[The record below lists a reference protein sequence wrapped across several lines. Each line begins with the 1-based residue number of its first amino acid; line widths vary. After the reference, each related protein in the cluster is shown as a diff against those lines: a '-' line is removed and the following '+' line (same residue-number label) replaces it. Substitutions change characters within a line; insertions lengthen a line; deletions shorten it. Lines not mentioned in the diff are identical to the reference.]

1 MMSSS
6 IAIAPPEE
14 SVMLTFRSSSA
25 SRDRA
30 WGRSTGRSA
39 TDRSGAVTRRM
50 MTSTSATSMI
60 GVTLILVIITWYPG
74 TRPRLMS
81 TSHDRD
87 LRSAAGLGVV
97 QHAHKRTVGHAV
109 RAPDHDDLRRTRV
122 EERLQ
127 KSREAR
133 PRDLVMVHHH
143 RLLREDRDLDPLGV
157 RDDRGAACRLRGPLD
172 GDARLKRE

>member
-74 TRPRLMS
+74 MRPRRMS
-81 TSHDRD
+81 ASHDRD
-87 LRSAAGLGVV
+87 LRGATGFRVV
-97 QHAHKRTVGHAV
+97 QHAHERAVGHTVG
-109 RAPDHDDLRRTRV
+109 APDHDDLGRARV

-133 PRDLVMVHHH
+133 SRELVVVHDH
-143 RLLREDRDLDPLGV
+143 RLLPKDRDL
-157 RDDRGAACRLRGPLD
+157 
-172 GDARLKRE
+172 